1 MSKPQKIGTVT
12 IDLIARMGE
21 LIGFARGLYGD
32 SVVADYA
39 QQGKLIELAIKT
51 AIARGE
57 RLNERSIA

>member
-12 IDLIARMGE
+12 VDLIARMGE

-51 AIARGE
+51 ALARGE
-57 RLNERSIA
+57 QLPQKA

>member
-1 MSKPQKIGTVT
+1 MSKPQRIGTVT
-12 IDLIARMGE
+12 VDLIARMSE

-51 AIARGE
+51 ALARGE
-57 RLNERSIA
+57 QLPQKA